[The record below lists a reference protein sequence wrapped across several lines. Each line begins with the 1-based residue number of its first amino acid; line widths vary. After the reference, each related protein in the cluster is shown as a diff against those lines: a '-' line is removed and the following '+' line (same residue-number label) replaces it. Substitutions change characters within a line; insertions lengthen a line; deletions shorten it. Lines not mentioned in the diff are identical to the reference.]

1 MKSIKKIASMILAGV
16 FALSLVAGC
25 SSNPSEEEIKTMEEA
40 KAAAL
45 SAEGTLQD
53 TQKTRKDLESQV
65 RAKEADRDAAKRE
78 YEAVK
83 KRLDEQNQSDD
94 SQQ

>member
-1 MKSIKKIASMILAGV
+1 MNGIKKIASLIFAGV

-25 SSNPSEEEIKTMEEA
+25 SSNPSEEEVKSMEEA
-40 KAAAL
+40 KSAAI
-45 SAEGTLQD
+45 SAESTHQD
-53 TQKTRKDLESQV
+53 MQKERKDLENQV
-65 RAKEADRDAAKRE
+65 SAKEADRDAAKRE

-83 KRLDEQNQSDD
+83 KRLEEQNQTDD

>member
-1 MKSIKKIASMILAGV
+1 MNGIKKIASLIFAGV

-25 SSNPSEEEIKTMEEA
+25 SSNPSEEEVKSMEEA
-40 KAAAL
+40 KSAAL
-45 SAEGTLQD
+45 SAEGTYQD
-53 TQKTRKDLESQV
+53 TQKTRKDLENQV

-83 KRLDEQNQSDD
+83 KRLEEQNQTDD

>member
-1 MKSIKKIASMILAGV
+1 MNGIKKIASLIFAGV

-25 SSNPSEEEIKTMEEA
+25 SSNPSEEEVKSMEEA
-40 KAAAL
+40 KSAAI
-45 SAEGTLQD
+45 SAESTHQD
-53 TQKTRKDLESQV
+53 TQKERKDLENQV
-65 RAKEADRDAAKRE
+65 SAKEADRDAAKRE

-83 KRLDEQNQSDD
+83 KRLEEQNQTDD

>member
-1 MKSIKKIASMILAGV
+1 MKSIKKIASLVFTGV
-16 FALSLVAGC
+16 FVLSLVAGC
-25 SSNPSEEEIKTMEEA
+25 SSNPSEEEIKAMEEA

-45 SAEGTLQD
+45 SAEGTLQE
-53 TQKTRKDLESQV
+53 TEKTRKDLENQV
-65 RAKEADRDAAKRE
+65 RAKEAERDAAKRE

-83 KRLDEQNQSDD
+83 KRLEEQNQSDD

>member
-1 MKSIKKIASMILAGV
+1 MKSIKKIASLIFAGV

-45 SAEGTLQD
+45 SAEGTHQE
-53 TQKTRKDLESQV
+53 TQKTRQDLENQV
-65 RAKEADRDAAKRE
+65 RSKEAERDAAKRE

-83 KRLDEQNQSDD
+83 KRLEEQNQQDD